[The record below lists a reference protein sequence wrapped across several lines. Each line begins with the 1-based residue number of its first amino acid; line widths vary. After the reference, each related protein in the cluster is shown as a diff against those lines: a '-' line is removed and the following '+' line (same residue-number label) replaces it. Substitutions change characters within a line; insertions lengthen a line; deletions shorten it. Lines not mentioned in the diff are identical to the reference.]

1 MLGLQSE
8 WWICW
13 ICSQGGGPAGFA
25 VRVVDMLAVRVMD
38 MDMLG
43 LHLQSGLGTS
53 WAFCSTSMIL

>member
-13 ICSQGGGPAGFA
+13 ACNQGCGHAGFA
-25 VRVVDMLAVRVMD
+25 VRVVDILAVRV

-53 WAFCSTSMIL
+53 GFFCSTSLIL